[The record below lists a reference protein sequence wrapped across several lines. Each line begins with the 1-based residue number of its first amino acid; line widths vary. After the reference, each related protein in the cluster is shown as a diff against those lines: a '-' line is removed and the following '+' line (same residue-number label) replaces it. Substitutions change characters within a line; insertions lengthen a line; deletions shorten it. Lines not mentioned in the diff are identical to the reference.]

1 MEEDEDPG
9 SSSANYS
16 LNSNPD
22 PYQEETNYKSGNT
35 SLGYPPSYELPDY
48 NPSQKTI
55 KTGTKPKTEEEKIE
69 DAIEPEENPS
79 LDNIS

>member
-22 PYQEETNYKSGNT
+22 LYQKEANYESGNLSLDYLPSYKSNEYRP
-35 SLGYPPSYELPDY
+35 LE
-48 NPSQKTI
+48 KTM
-55 KTGTKPKTEEEKIE
+55 KMGTKPKTGGEKIDE
-69 DAIEPEENPS
+69 AIEPEENPS
-79 LDNIS
+79 LENVS